1 MKPNCIA
8 YPNLRAEM
16 GRKNINIQ
24 TLADICGFA
33 RDSLSRK
40 LSRKSKLGIDDAF
53 IIQQNVFPELDVK
66 YLFTTETQESNQRD
80 RPA

>member
-1 MKPNCIA
+1 MKVNCIA

-24 TLADICGFA
+24 ALADICGFT

-53 IIQQNVFPELDVK
+53 TIQQNVFLELDVK
-66 YLFTTETQESNQRD
+66 YLFTTEDMEQNQRD

>member
-1 MKPNCIA
+1 MKVNCIA

-24 TLADICGFA
+24 ALADICGFT
-33 RDSLSRK
+33 RDS

-53 IIQQNVFPELDVK
+53 TIQQNVFPELDVK
-66 YLFTTETQESNQRD
+66 YLFTTEATTSNQRD

>member
-1 MKPNCIA
+1 MKANCIA

-24 TLADICGFA
+24 TIADICGFT

-53 IIQQNVFPELDVK
+53 AIQQNVFPELDVK
-66 YLFTTETQESNQRD
+66 YLFTTEDIMQKSRD